1 MQLLPLSCGQ
11 YTDILLTSA
20 EHLSYAFQGAG
31 IQAQVSH
38 LVIPENGQAS
48 LG

>member
-1 MQLLPLSCGQ
+1 MQLLPLPCGQ
-11 YTDILLTSA
+11 HTDTLLTSA
-20 EHLSYAFQGAG
+20 EYLSYAVQRAG

-38 LVIPENGQAS
+38 LVDSENGQAS